1 MPADL
6 GGNATAAGGLT
17 PGEHLRAEIER
28 LGLDQVAVSQATGVS
43 RQSIN
48 NIVNGRQ
55 PISRAMAGK
64 LGRLTGH
71 TSDYWLR
78 ALFPHSVSSARAKH
92 ATPETQSRPLGVG
105 ILVNHQI
112 VRAVRDGVIGVD
124 PFDEKQVQ
132 LASLDLTLDDFVL
145 TSDGEKI
152 DISDGQSFV
161 LRDGHTVGVST
172 KEWVEFP
179 QDYVGRV
186 GAMASLARAGIM
198 TSHGFQIDPGFKGN
212 LHFCIF
218 NAGAQTFAL
227 RGGDPIISVEIVPL
241 SATPT
246 PDENAAQH
254 LLEARDRDKV
264 VALFH
269 SGACGR
275 LIRDAIRA
283 RVQLDVAS
291 DGARA
296 TIADL
301 NIEIIDTSA
310 DGALDEAV
318 QSTLNGLKVL
328 RAKPHTARADH
339 DKYSRFFGEIV
350 ERLHLPGEQA
360 QRAIAA
366 LGLTTQTG
374 DILIVT
380 LRDGAEVVV
389 SLPTKSAKISL
400 RHLARQLREDPLDLI
415 LVLTD
420 AHMSRRF
427 DNNI

>member
-6 GGNATAAGGLT
+6 RGNATAGTSGLT

-71 TSDYWLR
+71 SSDYWLR
-78 ALFPHSVSSARAKH
+78 ASFPHTTPSARAKR
-92 ATPETQSRPLGVG
+92 AIPETPSRPLGVG

-112 VRAVRDGVIGVD
+112 VRAVRDGVIGID

-145 TSDGEKI
+145 TTDGEKI

-161 LRDGHTVGVST
+161 LRGGHTVSVST

-186 GAMASLARAGIM
+186 GAMASLARTGIM

-212 LHFCIF
+212 LQFCIF
-218 NAGAQTFAL
+218 NAGAQNFAL
-227 RGGDPIISVEIVPL
+227 RGGDPIISVEVVPL
-241 SATPT
+241 SATPA
-246 PDENAAQH
+246 PDENAARH
-254 LLEARDRDKV
+254 LQDARDRDKV
-264 VALFH
+264 VALFNNDI
-269 SGACGR
+269 GGR
-275 LIRDAIRA
+275 LIRDAIRS
-283 RVQLDVAS
+283 RVQLDVAN
-291 DGARA
+291 DGAKA

-318 QSTLNGLKVL
+318 QGALSGLKVL
-328 RAKPHTARADH
+328 RAKPHAARADH
-339 DKYSRFFGEIV
+339 DKYVRFFGDIV
-350 ERLHLPGEQA
+350 ERLYLTGEQA

-366 LGLTTQTG
+366 LGLPTQSG
-374 DILIVT
+374 DTLIVT
-380 LRDGAEVVV
+380 LRDGAEAVV

-400 RHLARQLREDPLDLI
+400 RHLARQLREDPLDLT
-415 LVLTD
+415 LML
-420 AHMSRRF
+420 AGARASF
-427 DNNI
+427 AC